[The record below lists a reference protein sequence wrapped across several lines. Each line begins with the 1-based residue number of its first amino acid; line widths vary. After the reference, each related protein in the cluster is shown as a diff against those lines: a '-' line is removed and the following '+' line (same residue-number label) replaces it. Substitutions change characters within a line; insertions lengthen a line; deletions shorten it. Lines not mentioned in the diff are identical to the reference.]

1 MDELQPNPDD
11 CGKFEPNQFKQE
23 KCKHCSRSWTEHK
36 GVISEE
42 YLQKFLQKKLQVQEE
57 KEKKEAEA
65 QQAAAAKKL
74 AKKRAS
80 QAAEDDWLFGE
91 RKEPEPDSDDD
102 MGFRMLLGSEIAKP
116 QAMQPVS
123 KELKVVNLIDWG
135 ECDVA
140 DQELPGGEA
149 TGSSSSTR
157 APALEARAELYT
169 PGRGDLGFQ
178 DTVSQLS
185 STGPAFQSGSQ
196 DLLTEIQHLRQMLAD
211 ANEEKAIQ
219 VAIIQ
224 DEVTEKQEKIHELE
238 ALLREARLKV
248 DSVDEKEPI
257 GHADPAEA
265 ERLRARLP
273 ELEAKLEEK
282 EQAGN
287 ADPAEAERLKA
298 RLSELEAKLEEV
310 QRGHDPA
317 EAERLKAHSFELEAK
332 LEAAEARWAAEG
344 AAAVEGSQRIE
355 DALVVV
361 SEVRELCNRTYQVL
375 EDSPGEPS
383 AESCSS
389 GDLQGEL
396 GRCRT
401 SAHLAVGAAERLA
414 SERRQL
420 MAKLEELERERRPT
434 PATTAQEAQAAKA
447 LRDIRLHAE
456 QQLAWVLQRMSV
468 SHSHQAELQKLGS

>member
-1 MDELQPNPDD
+1 MLVLE
-11 CGKFEPNQFKQE
+11 EE

-91 RKEPEPDSDDD
+91 RKDTLKGTPQKLYLSEPEPDSDDD

-135 ECDVA
+135 ECD
-140 DQELPGGEA
+140 ELPGGEA

-196 DLLTEIQHLRQMLAD
+196 EAGGYSIASITLCQLL
-211 ANEEKAIQ
+211 
-219 VAIIQ
+219 
-224 DEVTEKQEKIHELE
+224 
-238 ALLREARLKV
+238 
-248 DSVDEKEPI
+248 
-257 GHADPAEA
+257 
-265 ERLRARLP
+265 
-273 ELEAKLEEK
+273 
-282 EQAGN
+282 
-287 ADPAEAERLKA
+287 
-298 RLSELEAKLEEV
+298 
-310 QRGHDPA
+310 
-317 EAERLKAHSFELEAK
+317 
-332 LEAAEARWAAEG
+332 
-344 AAAVEGSQRIE
+344 
-355 DALVVV
+355 
-361 SEVRELCNRTYQVL
+361 C
-375 EDSPGEPS
+375 
-383 AESCSS
+383 
-389 GDLQGEL
+389 
-396 GRCRT
+396 
-401 SAHLAVGAAERLA
+401 
-414 SERRQL
+414 
-420 MAKLEELERERRPT
+420 
-434 PATTAQEAQAAKA
+434 
-447 LRDIRLHAE
+447 
-456 QQLAWVLQRMSV
+456 
-468 SHSHQAELQKLGS
+468 

>member
-273 ELEAKLEEK
+273 ELEAKLEE
-282 EQAGN
+282 
-287 ADPAEAERLKA
+287 
-298 RLSELEAKLEEV
+298 V

>member
-265 ERLRARLP
+265 ERL
-273 ELEAKLEEK
+273 
-282 EQAGN
+282 
-287 ADPAEAERLKA
+287 KA